1 MPDLFLDNVSLE
13 RVQYFKYLGILLAA
27 DLSWTHHIEAVC
39 TKARKLLGL
48 LYRRFYEHA
57 DPSALRQLYL
67 SLVRPHLEYGCH
79 VWDPN
84 LQKDKRLLESVQKFA
99 LRICAKQ
106 WDLGYDELM
115 MNFNV
120 PSLQNRR
127 LYHKLCT
134 MYKIVHDLISFPRLF
149 LYLTPI
155 VTMPTHLSSH
165 LQEPIHSFIHMSP
178 VLFPHGTHCLVILLM
193 HLLFVHLKHT

>member
-1 MPDLFLDNVSLE
+1 MLISHKRQAEPMPDLFLDNVSLE
-13 RVQYFKYLGILLAA
+13 RVQYFKYLEILLAA
-27 DLSWTHHIEAVC
+27 DLSWTHHIEAIC
-39 TKARKLLGL
+39 SKAHKLLGL

-84 LQKDKRLLESVQKFA
+84 LQKDKRLLENAQKFA

-115 MNFNV
+115 INFNV
-120 PSLQNRR
+120 PSL
-127 LYHKLCT
+127 
-134 MYKIVHDLISFPRLF
+134 
-149 LYLTPI
+149 
-155 VTMPTHLSSH
+155 
-165 LQEPIHSFIHMSP
+165 
-178 VLFPHGTHCLVILLM
+178 
-193 HLLFVHLKHT
+193 